1 MKDINTK
8 IAEYICLAQQASDA
22 GKGRFIVFREKDNK
36 SLSTEIENVVAVRR
50 GRRGDYRNAT
60 TATAS
65 TKTTEKNYAQSKGYN
80 AKEEF
85 ILKSINL
92 IRKNKTQFNYWVEAA
107 ADQNGYP
114 SYISYFDF
122 KIDGK
127 RYQVSFHTPKSLGM
141 KLEKYVSTGR
151 KTRWDKNPGGSI
163 MGCQALIKYYNL

>member
-22 GKGRFIVFREKDNK
+22 GKGKFIIFRNKDDE
-36 SLSTEIENVVAVRR
+36 SLSTETNVVTRR
-50 GRRGDYRNAT
+50 DKRGGCRNAT
-60 TATAS
+60 TADTA
-65 TKTTEKNYAQSKGYN
+65 TKTAEKNYAQTRAYD

-92 IRKNKTQFNYWVEAA
+92 IRKNKTQFNYWVTKD

-127 RYQVSFHTPKSLGM
+127 RFQVSFHTPKNLGK
-141 KLEKYVSTGR
+141 KLEKYVSSGR
-151 KTRWDKNPGGSI
+151 KTRWDRNPGGSI

>member
-1 MKDINTK
+1 MKDINVK

-22 GKGRFIVFREKDNK
+22 GKGKFIVFREKDDK
-36 SLSTEIENVVAVRR
+36 SLSTEIVDAIAVRR
-50 GRRGDYRNAT
+50 GRRSGCRNAT
-60 TATAS
+60 TTDTS
-65 TKTTEKNYAQSKGYN
+65 TETTVKNYAQSKGYN

-92 IRKNKTQFNYWVEAA
+92 IRKNRSQFNYWVEAA

-122 KIDGK
+122 KINGK
-127 RYQVSFHTPKSLGM
+127 RYQVSFHTPKNLGK

-151 KTRWDKNPGGSI
+151 KTRWDRNPGGSV
-163 MGCQALIKYYNL
+163 MACKKLIEYYDL

>member
-1 MKDINTK
+1 MKDVNVK

-22 GKGRFIVFREKDNK
+22 GKGKFIVFRGKDDE
-36 SLSTEIENVVAVRR
+36 SLSTENVVAVRR

-60 TATAS
+60 RATTAS
-65 TKTTEKNYAQSKGYN
+65 ATSEKNYAQAKGYD

-92 IRKNKTQFNYWVEAA
+92 IRKNKTQFNYWVEMA

-127 RYQVSFHTPKSLGM
+127 RYQVSFHTPKNLGK
-141 KLEKYVSTGR
+141 KLEKHVSTGR
-151 KTRWDKNPGGSI
+151 KTRWNKNPGGSV